1 MRLVCLIPNS
11 IHQKKLIFESMNWE
25 DIVGQQNIVTTLKDT
40 VDKNRVSHAQ
50 LFVGEEG
57 YGILPLAL
65 AYAKEILKRENEN
78 AGSKIDHLNHL
89 DLHVSFPVFSEKNL
103 SLSKKH
109 YEDWRSMV
117 LENPYASFQDWTAV
131 LDAEN
136 KQFFISADEI
146 EELGQKFNLKSY
158 EGGTKILLIWRADK
172 MNTSAA
178 NKFLKFLEEP
188 PKKTV
193 ILLLADKIEH
203 MLPTILSRCQIVEI
217 PRIHEDTMVQSLCG
231 KFDITAE
238 KALEISHQAQGNY
251 NTALKILKS
260 GESANE
266 FEDLFISW
274 VRNAFQAKKKP
285 QVLKD
290 IVAWAKEIALWNREK
305 QKSFLDY
312 CVETFWLAML
322 QSYAADDLVYKKIG
336 KNGFNWEAFSG
347 YIHGAN
353 IELILEEINL
363 ADLHLTRNANAK
375 IVWTDLG
382 IKLTRFLHRSATSA

>member
-1 MRLVCLIPNS
+1 
-11 IHQKKLIFESMNWE
+11 MNWE
-25 DIVGQQNIVTTLKDT
+25 DIVGQQKLITTLKDT

-57 YGILPLAL
+57 YGSLPLAL
-65 AYAKEILKRENEN
+65 AYAKEILKRENN
-78 AGSKIDHLNHL
+78 HAGSKIDHLNHL
-89 DLHVSFPVFSEKNL
+89 DLHFSFPVFSEKNI
-103 SLSKKH
+103 SLSKRC
-109 YEDWRSMV
+109 YDDWRSMV
-117 LENPYASFQDWTAV
+117 LENPYASFQDWTAI

-158 EGGTKILLIWRADK
+158 EGGTKILVIWRADK

-193 ILLLADKIEH
+193 IFLLADKIEH
-203 MLPTILSRCQIVEI
+203 MLPTILSRCQVVEV
-217 PRIHEDTMVQSLCG
+217 PRIDDESMAKHLSEKLG
-231 KFDITAE
+231 ITTE
-238 KALEISHQAQGNY
+238 KAHEITHQAQGNY
-251 NTALKILKS
+251 NTATRILKS
-260 GESANE
+260 DESVDE
-266 FEDLFISW
+266 FEELFIAW

-290 IVAWAKEIALWNREK
+290 IVAWSKDIALWNREK

-312 CVETFWLAML
+312 CAETFRLAML
-322 QSYAADDLVYKKIG
+322 QSYAAEELVYKKIG
-336 KNGFNWEAFSG
+336 KNGFNWAAFSN

-353 IELILEEINL
+353 IELILDEINL
-363 ADLHLTRNANAK
+363 ADQHLTRNANAK
-375 IVWTDLG
+375 IVWTDMG
-382 IKLTRFLHRSATSA
+382 IKLVRYIHKNA